1 MNEKLNPLKP
11 RAVSGDK
18 PVPCGY
24 PAWLEDLDTGTKYLI
39 PYGSWTLG
47 RQSEESEVDIP
58 IRTSADNMLYISK
71 KQGIVTL
78 KRNLIGENALYL
90 RDCENVANPSN
101 VEGFETNRFFNYQIL
116 HEDLVQIGATF
127 FRAYLNQPG
136 EE

>member
-1 MNEKLNPLKP
+1 MNEKLNSLKP
-11 RAVSGDK
+11 IAISGGEPIPD
-18 PVPCGY
+18 GY

-90 RDCENVANPSN
+90 RDCKNVANPP
-101 VEGFETNRFFNYQIL
+101 TWK
-116 HEDLVQIGATF
+116 DLKRTVSSTTKYFMKIWYRLERPSFG
-127 FRAYLNQPG
+127 LI
-136 EE
+136 